1 MAPRDASKTSTAA
14 SEAVD
19 TAPTKAATPAKAA
32 DSAKAADPAKAAAP
46 EAAPA
51 VDTGNLDTIFSALK
65 TLMTTV
71 DKLQKSRQEV
81 GDIKPLIVRML
92 DGELLS
98 GDELD
103 QLKTGVS
110 GLSKLVRIYSDYQTA
125 LEKAQPAREI
135 LDTVLK

>member
-1 MAPRDASKTSTAA
+1 MAPSKP
-14 SEAVD
+14 AV
-19 TAPTKAATPAKAA
+19 
-32 DSAKAADPAKAAAP
+32 AP
-46 EAAPA
+46 EAADTAPA
-51 VDTGNLDTIFSALK
+51 KEAATAKDSSASAPVNTDNLDTIFSALK

-98 GDELD
+98 GDELE

-110 GLSKLVRIYSDYQTA
+110 GLSKLVRIYSDYQAA

>member
-1 MAPRDASKTSTAA
+1 MAPSKPAA
-14 SEAVD
+14 TSEAID
-19 TAPTKAATPAKAA
+19 TAPVEETATAKNTSVAA
-32 DSAKAADPAKAAAP
+32 SAP
-46 EAAPA
+46 
-51 VDTGNLDTIFSALK
+51 VDTDNLDTIFSALK

-71 DKLQKSRQEV
+71 DKLQKSRQEI

-98 GDELD
+98 GDELE

>member
-1 MAPRDASKTSTAA
+1 MAPRDASKTAA
-14 SEAVD
+14 AAETVKATPTKDAAPAKS
-19 TAPTKAATPAKAA
+19 APTKA
-32 DSAKAADPAKAAAP
+32 DPP
-46 EAAPA
+46 
-51 VDTGNLDTIFSALK
+51 VDTENLDTIFSALK

-98 GDELD
+98 GDELE

>member
-1 MAPRDASKTSTAA
+1 MAPINSSKPKATA
-14 SEAVD
+14 ETDV
-19 TAPTKAATPAKAA
+19 TAPAP
-32 DSAKAADPAKAAAP
+32 AAP
-46 EAAPA
+46 EPAAEKP
-51 VDTGNLDTIFSALK
+51 VDTDNLDTVFSALK

-98 GDELD
+98 GEELD
-103 QLKTGVS
+103 RLKTGVS
-110 GLSKLVRIYSDYQTA
+110 GLSKLVKIYSDYQTA

>member
-1 MAPRDASKTSTAA
+1 MAPRDATKTAA
-14 SEAVD
+14 TSEAVD
-19 TAPTKAATPAKAA
+19 PAPANETTPAKTD
-32 DSAKAADPAKAAAP
+32 DSNN
-46 EAAPA
+46 AAPA
-51 VDTGNLDTIFSALK
+51 ADTANLDTIFSALK

-81 GDIKPLIVRML
+81 GDIKSLIVRML

-98 GDELD
+98 GEELE
-103 QLKTGVS
+103 QLKKGVS
-110 GLSKLVRIYSDYQTA
+110 GLSKLVKIYSDYQTA

>member
-1 MAPRDASKTSTAA
+1 MAPTDKTKSKAK
-14 SEAVD
+14 SETPD
-19 TAPTKAATPAKAA
+19 TPPPAATEP
-32 DSAKAADPAKAAAP
+32 
-46 EAAPA
+46 APA
-51 VDTGNLDTIFSALK
+51 VAETPVDTENLDTVFSALN

-71 DKLQKSRQEV
+71 DKLQKSRQDV

-98 GDELD
+98 GEELET
-103 QLKTGVS
+103 LKTGVS

>member
-1 MAPRDASKTSTAA
+1 MAPRNASK
-14 SEAVD
+14 SEAPPEAVA
-19 TAPTKAATPAKAA
+19 TAPAKEASPTKAA
-32 DSAKAADPAKAAAP
+32 AAAVP
-46 EAAPA
+46 EKAEPP
-51 VDTGNLDTIFSALK
+51 VDTDNLDTIFSALK

-110 GLSKLVRIYSDYQTA
+110 GLSKLVKIYGDYQTA
-125 LEKAQPAREI
+125 LEKAQPARDI

>member
-1 MAPRDASKTSTAA
+1 MAPSDVSKSTAA
-14 SEAVD
+14 NATAPAKEKAAPEPVATAPAAVD
-19 TAPTKAATPAKAA
+19 TN
-32 DSAKAADPAKAAAP
+32 
-46 EAAPA
+46 
-51 VDTGNLDTIFSALK
+51 NLDAIFGALK

-71 DKLQKSRQEV
+71 DKLQKSRQEI
-81 GDIKPLIVRML
+81 GDIKPLIIRML

-110 GLSKLVRIYSDYQTA
+110 GLSKLVKIYSDYQTA

>member
-1 MAPRDASKTSTAA
+1 MAPRDASKTAAA
-14 SEAVD
+14 SEAVA
-19 TAPTKAATPAKAA
+19 TAPAKEATPAKAA
-32 DSAKAADPAKAAAP
+32 PAEAASAKAASTP
-46 EAAPA
+46 
-51 VDTGNLDTIFSALK
+51 VDTDNLDTIFSALK

-98 GDELD
+98 GDELE

>member
-1 MAPRDASKTSTAA
+1 MAPRDASK
-14 SEAVD
+14 
-19 TAPTKAATPAKAA
+19 
-32 DSAKAADPAKAAAP
+32 P
-46 EAAPA
+46 EAATATAPA
-51 VDTGNLDTIFSALK
+51 KEAETAPAQATAAEPPVDTDNLDVIFSALK

-81 GDIKPLIVRML
+81 GDIKPLIIRML

-110 GLSKLVRIYSDYQTA
+110 GLSKLVRIYGDYQTA

>member
-1 MAPRDASKTSTAA
+1 MAPRDASKPEAATATAPAKEADST
-14 SEAVD
+14 
-19 TAPTKAATPAKAA
+19 PTKAAPADAA
-32 DSAKAADPAKAAAP
+32 ST
-46 EAAPA
+46 
-51 VDTGNLDTIFSALK
+51 VDTTNLDTIFSALK

-81 GDIKPLIVRML
+81 GDIKPLIIRML

-110 GLSKLVRIYSDYQTA
+110 GLSKLVRIYSDYQIA

>member
-1 MAPRDASKTSTAA
+1 MAPRNASKS
-14 SEAVD
+14 
-19 TAPTKAATPAKAA
+19 
-32 DSAKAADPAKAAAP
+32 

-51 VDTGNLDTIFSALK
+51 TPSAKEAETAPDKASTTAAAETAAPADTDNLDVIFSALK

-81 GDIKPLIVRML
+81 GDIKPLIIRML

-103 QLKTGVS
+103 QLKIGVS
-110 GLSKLVRIYSDYQTA
+110 GLSKLVRIYGDYQTA
-125 LEKAQPAREI
+125 LEKAQPAREV

>member
-1 MAPRDASKTSTAA
+1 MATTEVSKPTAA
-14 SEAVD
+14 
-19 TAPTKAATPAKAA
+19 PAK
-32 DSAKAADPAKAAAP
+32 
-46 EAAPA
+46 EAAPVKETA
-51 VDTGNLDTIFSALK
+51 PATETTTAAAASDVDTNNLDAIFGALK

-71 DKLQKSRQEV
+71 DKLQKSRQDV
-81 GDIKPLIVRML
+81 GDIKPLIIRML

-98 GDELD
+98 GDELA

-110 GLSKLVRIYSDYQTA
+110 GLSKLVKIYSDYQTA

>member
-1 MAPRDASKTSTAA
+1 MAPRDASKTAAAAETVST
-14 SEAVD
+14 
-19 TAPTKAATPAKAA
+19 TPTKDSAPVKSAPAKAE
-32 DSAKAADPAKAAAP
+32 PP
-46 EAAPA
+46 
-51 VDTGNLDTIFSALK
+51 VDTENLDTIFSALK

-98 GDELD
+98 GDELE

>member
-1 MAPRDASKTSTAA
+1 MAPRDATKPVADVAVAAAPAA
-14 SEAVD
+14 SAPDKSTPAVD
-19 TAPTKAATPAKAA
+19 TA
-32 DSAKAADPAKAAAP
+32 
-46 EAAPA
+46 
-51 VDTGNLDTIFSALK
+51 NLDTIFSALK

-98 GDELD
+98 GDELEE
-103 QLKTGVS
+103 LKTGVS

-125 LEKAQPAREI
+125 LENAQPAREV

>member
-1 MAPRDASKTSTAA
+1 MAPRDVSKP
-14 SEAVD
+14 AV
-19 TAPTKAATPAKAA
+19 
-32 DSAKAADPAKAAAP
+32 AAP
-46 EAAPA
+46 EAVATAPA
-51 VDTGNLDTIFSALK
+51 KDAIPDKAPPAAAATPVDTDNLDTIFSALK

-71 DKLQKSRQEV
+71 DKLQKSRQDV

-98 GDELD
+98 GDELE

-110 GLSKLVRIYSDYQTA
+110 GLSKLVKIYSDYQVA

>member
-1 MAPRDASKTSTAA
+1 MLFFTKTPMAITDAPKPKAKPDE
-14 SEAVD
+14 SEA
-19 TAPTKAATPAKAA
+19 PAATPA
-32 DSAKAADPAKAAAP
+32 
-46 EAAPA
+46 AAPA
-51 VDTGNLDTIFSALK
+51 KSDDTQNLDAVFSALK

-81 GDIKPLIVRML
+81 GDIKPLIIRML

-98 GDELD
+98 GEELD
-103 QLKTGVS
+103 ALKTGVS
-110 GLSKLVRIYSDYQTA
+110 GLSKLVKIYSDYQVA

>member
-1 MAPRDASKTSTAA
+1 MAPRDASK
-14 SEAVD
+14 
-19 TAPTKAATPAKAA
+19 
-32 DSAKAADPAKAAAP
+32 P

-51 VDTGNLDTIFSALK
+51 TAPTKEAEAAPAQAKAPEPPVDTDNLDVVFSALK

-110 GLSKLVRIYSDYQTA
+110 GLSKLVRIYGDYQTA

>member
-1 MAPRDASKTSTAA
+1 MAPRDASK
-14 SEAVD
+14 SEA
-19 TAPTKAATPAKAA
+19 AKSKSEAAKPAA
-32 DSAKAADPAKAAAP
+32 DSAKPAEVAPAKPAAA
-46 EAAPA
+46 AS
-51 VDTGNLDTIFSALK
+51 VDTDNLDSVFSALK

-81 GDIKPLIVRML
+81 GDIKPLIIRML

-98 GDELD
+98 GEELD

-110 GLSKLVRIYSDYQTA
+110 GLSKLVKIYSDYQTA

>member
-1 MAPRDASKTSTAA
+1 MAPSKPTAAATAPAKETTSTKPAPATA
-14 SEAVD
+14 SSVD
-19 TAPTKAATPAKAA
+19 T
-32 DSAKAADPAKAAAP
+32 D
-46 EAAPA
+46 
-51 VDTGNLDTIFSALK
+51 NLDTIFSALK

-98 GDELD
+98 GDELE

>member
-1 MAPRDASKTSTAA
+1 MAPRDVST
-14 SEAVD
+14 
-19 TAPTKAATPAKAA
+19 
-32 DSAKAADPAKAAAP
+32 P

-51 VDTGNLDTIFSALK
+51 SAPAKVADPTPEKSAATASDVDTDNLDTIFAALK

-81 GDIKPLIVRML
+81 GDIKPLIIRML

-110 GLSKLVRIYSDYQTA
+110 GLSKLVKIYTDYQTA

>member
-1 MAPRDASKTSTAA
+1 MAPRDASK
-14 SEAVD
+14 
-19 TAPTKAATPAKAA
+19 
-32 DSAKAADPAKAAAP
+32 P

-51 VDTGNLDTIFSALK
+51 TAPAKEAEAAPAQAKAPEPPVDTDNLDVVFSALK

-98 GDELD
+98 GNELD

-110 GLSKLVRIYSDYQTA
+110 GLSKLVRIYGDYQTA

>member
-32 DSAKAADPAKAAAP
+32 APAKTAAP

-98 GDELD
+98 GDELE

>member
-19 TAPTKAATPAKAA
+19 TAPTKEAAPAKTSTA
-32 DSAKAADPAKAAAP
+32 
-46 EAAPA
+46 EVAPA
-51 VDTGNLDTIFSALK
+51 VDTENLDTIFSALK

>member
-1 MAPRDASKTSTAA
+1 MVTTDTSKPKTKP
-14 SEAVD
+14 EADV
-19 TAPTKAATPAKAA
+19 TVPVKETP
-32 DSAKAADPAKAAAP
+32 AAAP
-46 EAAPA
+46 ASQP
-51 VDTGNLDTIFSALK
+51 VDTDNLDTVFSALK

-98 GDELD
+98 GDELET
-103 QLKTGVS
+103 LKTGVS
-110 GLSKLVRIYSDYQTA
+110 GLSKLVKIYSDYQVA

>member
-1 MAPRDASKTSTAA
+1 MAPRDTTKPEAATAPAKEATPTPTKTEPAAAQPST
-14 SEAVD
+14 AVD
-19 TAPTKAATPAKAA
+19 T
-32 DSAKAADPAKAAAP
+32 D
-46 EAAPA
+46 
-51 VDTGNLDTIFSALK
+51 NLDAIFSALK

-81 GDIKPLIVRML
+81 GDIKPLIIRML

-110 GLSKLVRIYSDYQTA
+110 GLSKLVKIYSDYQTA

>member
-1 MAPRDASKTSTAA
+1 MAPRDVSKPAVATAEPVATAPAVPDKAPTAA
-14 SEAVD
+14 
-19 TAPTKAATPAKAA
+19 AATP
-32 DSAKAADPAKAAAP
+32 
-46 EAAPA
+46 
-51 VDTGNLDTIFSALK
+51 VDTDNLDTIFSALK

-71 DKLQKSRQEV
+71 DKLQKSRQDV

-98 GDELD
+98 GDELE

-110 GLSKLVRIYSDYQTA
+110 GLSKLVKIYSDYQVA

>member
-1 MAPRDASKTSTAA
+1 MAPRDTTKPEAAAATAPDK
-14 SEAVD
+14 EA
-19 TAPTKAATPAKAA
+19 TPAPTKAEPTAA
-32 DSAKAADPAKAAAP
+32 
-46 EAAPA
+46 EPA
-51 VDTGNLDTIFSALK
+51 VATDNLDAIFSALK

-81 GDIKPLIVRML
+81 GDIKPLIIRML

-110 GLSKLVRIYSDYQTA
+110 GLSKLVKIYSDYQTA

>member
-1 MAPRDASKTSTAA
+1 MAPRDESKTATAP
-14 SEAVD
+14 EAVD
-19 TAPTKAATPAKAA
+19 TAPAKTISTKETVPAKA
-32 DSAKAADPAKAAAP
+32 
-46 EAAPA
+46 
-51 VDTGNLDTIFSALK
+51 DTNANTSDIETENLDTIFSALK

-98 GDELD
+98 GDELE

-110 GLSKLVRIYSDYQTA
+110 GLSKLVKIYSDYQIA

-135 LDTVLK
+135 LDAVLK

>member
-1 MAPRDASKTSTAA
+1 MAPTNAA
-14 SEAVD
+14 KAKAKSEAEV
-19 TAPTKAATPAKAA
+19 APP
-32 DSAKAADPAKAAAP
+32 AP
-46 EAAPA
+46 EAPTAAAAEQP
-51 VDTGNLDTIFSALK
+51 VDTENLDTVFSALK

-98 GDELD
+98 GEELET
-103 QLKTGVS
+103 LKTGVS
-110 GLSKLVRIYSDYQTA
+110 GLSKLVRIYGDYQTA
-125 LEKAQPAREI
+125 LEKAQPARDI

>member
-1 MAPRDASKTSTAA
+1 MATTDTIKPKAKP
-14 SEAVD
+14 EAD
-19 TAPTKAATPAKAA
+19 ATP
-32 DSAKAADPAKAAAP
+32 PAKPAP
-46 EAAPA
+46 AAPA
-51 VDTGNLDTIFSALK
+51 APTATADKPVDTENLDAVFGALK

-98 GDELD
+98 GEELD
-103 QLKTGVS
+103 ALKSGVS
-110 GLSKLVRIYSDYQTA
+110 GLSKLVKIYSDYQTA

>member
-1 MAPRDASKTSTAA
+1 MAPRDANKTVAAPETEKPTSTKDAA
-14 SEAVD
+14 PAKA
-19 TAPTKAATPAKAA
+19 APAKAATPA
-32 DSAKAADPAKAAAP
+32 
-46 EAAPA
+46 
-51 VDTGNLDTIFSALK
+51 VDTENLDTIFSALK

-98 GDELD
+98 GDELE

>member
-1 MAPRDASKTSTAA
+1 MAPRDTNKSSDAA
-14 SEAVD
+14 
-19 TAPTKAATPAKAA
+19 PKAATDTPAKTLDNASA
-32 DSAKAADPAKAAAP
+32 NNASTDNDIDS
-46 EAAPA
+46 
-51 VDTGNLDTIFSALK
+51 GNLDAIFSALK

-81 GDIKPLIVRML
+81 GDIKPLIIRML

-98 GDELD
+98 GDELE
-103 QLKTGVS
+103 QLKAGVS